1 MKLNSIVAATSN
13 IPNLLVENNDVG
25 IAKKVSGS
33 LIEVY
38 FIRVCSLVSLH
49 EHQIKEINPTEY
61 GDSFEKKICNI
72 CHKIQPVS
80 NFELNQNGKHNRP
93 VRRPSCKKCRE
104 RIDGIGVSAADKKT
118 WMKIKPQLNE
128 FTCPICQKTTI
139 PTLTSKVVLNHDHSN
154 GKPTGWICDSC
165 NTGLGRFKD
174 NIELLE
180 SAINYLKAHCNSEL
194 NSASESPA

>member
-1 MKLNSIVAATSN
+1 LRLDSIVFAVSDISN
-13 IPNLLVENNDVG
+13 TNLEKNDVG

-33 LIEVY
+33 LLEVY
-38 FIRVCSLVSLH
+38 FIRINSIISLH
-49 EHQIKEINPTEY
+49 ENQIKEIDPTIY
-61 GDSFEKKICNI
+61 GDSFESKICNI
-72 CHKIQPVS
+72 CHKIQPTN

-104 RIDGIGVSAADKKT
+104 GIDGIGVSATDKKT
-118 WMKIKPQLNE
+118 WLKIKPQLQE

-139 PTLTSKVVLNHDHSN
+139 PTLTSKVVLNHNHAD

-174 NIELLE
+174 SIELLQR
-180 SAINYLKAHCNSEL
+180 AINYLKAHYK
-194 NSASESPA
+194 